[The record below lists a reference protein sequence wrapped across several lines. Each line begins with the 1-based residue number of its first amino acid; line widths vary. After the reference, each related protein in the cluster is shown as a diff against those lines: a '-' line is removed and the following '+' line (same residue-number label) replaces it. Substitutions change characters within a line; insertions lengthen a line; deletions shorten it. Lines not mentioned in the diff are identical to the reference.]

1 MLLLQLLRKG
11 DHIAVVSL
19 SSGIMGEPWCAHEK
33 ELGERRLRELG
44 LEPVFTEHA
53 LAGAETLWNHPEL
66 RAADL
71 KAAFLDDS
79 IKGII
84 CALSGMDTFR
94 AERQEITLL

>member
-33 ELGERRLRELG
+33 EL
-44 LEPVFTEHA
+44 
-53 LAGAETLWNHPEL
+53 

-84 CALSGMDTFR
+84 CALGGMDTFR